1 MSKIEIK
8 AKLSEKKKKLHAI
21 QGRWNEAEEKIELSR
36 KRYNYQRDY
45 ARLIYSSAFR
55 RLQGKMQ
62 LLGINSSRYYRN
74 RLTHSIEVS
83 QIARSIC
90 TTLSKRYGIFI
101 WDVHELFIIETIAL
115 GHDLGNPPFG
125 HSGEMKLNQLSS
137 EFGGFEGNAQTFRVI
152 SYLERKFPHLDGL
165 NLSIRT
171 CLGFVKYHFNRAQ
184 NNKKFLYDS
193 DYEKVTLLKRRW
205 EINDKQTLD
214 CQVMDLADEIAYAA
228 HDLEDALHQ
237 RYINPYDLIFLF
249 RKELETRKELIEHT
263 QEEIQLAIDTL
274 EKFIKLTLDFAYQ
287 CSKGDS
293 DDLFETV
300 FRKELCSKIT
310 NALIHDIDF
319 SIEQDNLCFKT
330 LGALSLGLKK
340 LLFNA
345 IKNDS
350 EQILLYERIGDKILE
365 GLFAIYTDDKLNKN
379 NSLLSSTYRHFEN
392 SDQKQRLIIDYM
404 SGMMDQ
410 YAVET
415 YEKYYGKIPLK

>member
-1 MSKIEIK
+1 MSKKDIK
-8 AKLSEKKKKLHAI
+8 IKLIEKKGKLHSI
-21 QGRWNEAEEKIELSR
+21 QGRWNEADEQLDTSR
-36 KRYNYQRDY
+36 KRFNFQRDY

-62 LLGINSSRYYRN
+62 LLGVNSSRYYRN

-90 TTLSKRYGIFI
+90 TNLSNRYGIFI
-101 WDVHELFIIETIAL
+101 WDVHELFIVETISL

-125 HSGEMKLNQLSS
+125 HSGEVKLNELSNG
-137 EFGGFEGNAQTFRVI
+137 FGGFEGNAQSFRVV
-152 SYLERKFPHLDGL
+152 SYLERKFPHIDGL
-165 NLSIRT
+165 NLSNRT
-171 CLGFVKYHFNRAQ
+171 CLGLVKYFYKRAD
-184 NNKKFLYDS
+184 NHKKFLYDT
-193 DYEKVTLLKRRW
+193 DYDKVKLLKDRW
-205 EINDKQTLD
+205 LIEDNQTLD

-237 RYINPYDLIFLF
+237 RFINPYDLVFLF
-249 RKELETRKELIEHT
+249 KKEYEIQKELIDYSC
-263 QEEIQLAIDTL
+263 QEIQLAIDML
-274 EKFIKLTLDFAYQ
+274 EKFIKLSLDYSYL

-310 NALIHDIDF
+310 NELIRDIDF
-319 SIEQDNLCFKT
+319 SLNNDCLGFKK

-365 GLFAIYTDDKLNKN
+365 GLYAIYTDDKLNKN
-379 NSLLSSTYRHFEN
+379 NSLLSSTYRVFEN
-392 SDQKQRLIIDYM
+392 EDQRKRLIIDYM

-415 YEKYYGKIPLK
+415 YEKYYGKIPLL

>member
-1 MSKIEIK
+1 MTPVK
-8 AKLSEKKKKLHAI
+8 
-21 QGRWNEAEEKIELSR
+21 
-36 KRYNYQRDY
+36 
-45 ARLIYSSAFR
+45 
-55 RLQGKMQ
+55 
-62 LLGINSSRYYRN
+62 NSY
-74 RLTHSIEVS
+74 
-83 QIARSIC
+83 
-90 TTLSKRYGIFI
+90 
-101 WDVHELFIIETIAL
+101 
-115 GHDLGNPPFG
+115 P
-125 HSGEMKLNQLSS
+125 
-137 EFGGFEGNAQTFRVI
+137 VI
-152 SYLERKFPHLDGL
+152 GY
-165 NLSIRT
+165 
-171 CLGFVKYHFNRAQ
+171 
-184 NNKKFLYDS
+184 
-193 DYEKVTLLKRRW
+193 
-205 EINDKQTLD
+205 
-214 CQVMDLADEIAYAA
+214 
-228 HDLEDALHQ
+228 
-237 RYINPYDLIFLF
+237 
-249 RKELETRKELIEHT
+249 
-263 QEEIQLAIDTL
+263 
-274 EKFIKLTLDFAYQ
+274 KLTLDFAYQ